1 MRDLIILLVHGIV
14 TVARLTGPG
23 GLRAVVAESLLV
35 KHQLLILNRSRQRS
49 PNLRA
54 SDRILAG
61 VCSLFMRP
69 ARVIRSAIVIRPST
83 ILGFHQSLRTRKY
96 RSLFS
101 PARRRTGPKGP
112 SKELMTPLS
121 RSSGATPRGVIRASP
136 SRSHSPLVPTSIR
149 T

>member
-1 MRDLIILLVHGIV
+1 MRDLIILLVHGIA

-83 ILGFHQSLRTRKY
+83 VLASIGRCAHGSTDRSVHQRADALAPRVR
-96 RSLFS
+96 
-101 PARRRTGPKGP
+101 PKN
-112 SKELMTPLS
+112 
-121 RSSGATPRGVIRASP
+121 
-136 SRSHSPLVPTSIR
+136 
-149 T
+149 